1 MFGRVCGAS
10 PHRQSSGQ
18 KRSHADESNGGV
30 IWKYGLASI
39 RRGHDSVMD
48 RRTIIRS
55 AAGDPLAVAVVA
67 RAQEIGGSAD
77 RVYLVDV

>member
-1 MFGRVCGAS
+1 
-10 PHRQSSGQ
+10 
-18 KRSHADESNGGV
+18 
-30 IWKYGLASI
+30 
-39 RRGHDSVMD
+39 MD

-55 AAGDPLAVAVVA
+55 AAGDPVAVAVVA